1 MRRRILESE
10 EESTM
15 STEFELVGT
24 ASITEETQE
33 VTVQF
38 SKPCTELFIIAQGL
52 LGTNGQL
59 MVGLNKGNKCMPGM
73 ANDEINTTRVQNA
86 TYSIRKL
93 SRDLWI
99 KEGKLGYQ
107 YSAGNPNTLRQQFYN
122 LEEDTLD
129 YIKFYPQY
137 GSLTAGS
144 IEVYGR

>member
-1 MRRRILESE
+1 MSRRRTLGSE
-10 EESTM
+10 ENIMEDY
-15 STEFELVGT
+15 ELVGT

-59 MVGLNKGNKCMPGM
+59 MVGLNKSTKCISGM

-86 TYSIRKL
+86 TYSMRKL

-107 YSAGNPNTLRQQFYN
+107 YPVGNSNTLRQQFYN
-122 LEEDTLD
+122 LEEDALD

>member
-1 MRRRILESE
+1 MERRRTLGSE
-10 EESTM
+10 ENIMEDY
-15 STEFELVGT
+15 ELVGT

-33 VTVQF
+33 VTVEF

-59 MVGLNKGNKCMPGM
+59 MMGLNKSTRCMSGM

-86 TYSIRKL
+86 TYSMRKL
-93 SRDLWI
+93 SRNLWI

-107 YSAGNPNTLRQQFYN
+107 YSVGNPNTLRQQFYN

-144 IEVYGR
+144 IEIYGR